1 MDFREVGNRW
11 RIPED
16 QILSLLSDSGGD
28 VDLVWLEADL
38 GEDLP
43 EYDWGT
49 EQPDIL
55 PVALNE
61 HGALMVFDLAE
72 GK

>member
-1 MDFREVGNRW
+1 LVIVGG
-11 RIPED
+11 IPEG
-16 QILSLLSDSGGD
+16 QILSILSDSGGGD
-28 VDLVWLEADL
+28 LDLVWLEADL

-43 EYDWGT
+43 EYEWGND
-49 EQPDIL
+49 QPDIL

-61 HGALMVFDLAE
+61 HGALMVFDPAD